1 MRLYRTERGLARG
14 DGDQLLLLDLPHRD
28 VGELLTDDPDLARR
42 ARVAAS
48 LPVGATALLA
58 PLRRPKRVVVVGA
71 NYAEHVTEAGMA
83 IPRAPA
89 FFPIAVGTDLLVGPR
104 SPIVLPAE
112 APAQVDYEAEL
123 AVVIG
128 SPARDVAVEDAWRHI
143 GGFTVANDVSARDV
157 QLRGM
162 RGGAVVDLGLIERAK
177 SFPTFKPLGPAVV
190 TLDEL
195 GRSPDL
201 AITTRVNG
209 VPRQQGRTS
218 QMLFPVAELVAAVS
232 ARIPLSVGDVI
243 LTGTPAGV
251 GFASGAYL
259 SAGDVVEVTVE
270 GIGCLRNEVIME
282 GG

>member
-1 MRLYRTERGLARG
+1 
-14 DGDQLLLLDLPHRD
+14 LLLLDLPHRD
-28 VGELLTDDPDLARR
+28 VGELLADDPDLGRR

-71 NYAEHVTEAGMA
+71 NYAEHVAEAGMA
-83 IPRAPA
+83 IPRAPP

-123 AVVIG
+123 AVVHRLPG
-128 SPARDVAVEDAWRHI
+128 SRCRRRRRLATH
-143 GGFTVANDVSARDV
+143 
-157 QLRGM
+157 RGLH
-162 RGGAVVDLGLIERAK
+162 RGERR
-177 SFPTFKPLGPAVV
+177 LGPGRPTPGDARRGRRRPGTDRAGQVV
-190 TLDEL
+190 PDLQTARPGCRYL
-195 GRSPDL
+195 GRAGPI
-201 AITTRVNG
+201 AGPGYHHRVNG

-218 QMLFPVAELVAAVS
+218 EMLFPVAELVAAVS

-251 GFASGAYL
+251 AASGEYL